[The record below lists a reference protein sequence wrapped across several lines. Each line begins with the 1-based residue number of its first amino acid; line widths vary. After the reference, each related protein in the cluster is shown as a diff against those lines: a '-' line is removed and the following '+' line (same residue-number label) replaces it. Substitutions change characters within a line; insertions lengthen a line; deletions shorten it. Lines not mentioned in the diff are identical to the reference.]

1 MKCTHCEHCDLFPQF
16 ALNPALQVWQTH
28 YCHGEYERCVR
39 YQMSCRNETVPLN
52 LLPNGTKVDIPRNNE
67 EYGATALFN
76 AILKSRTHMVESL
89 FKHGVDVNVQN
100 SDGMSP
106 LMAAASIG
114 NVEVMGML
122 VAKGADL
129 WAVNV
134 LGETAR
140 DVAVRYCKAEAASF
154 LQAAGKVRRDRPVPA
169 EQDGAPRPGGWLRRL
184 ASHLK

>member
-1 MKCTHCEHCDLFPQF
+1 MKCTHCEHCDLFAQF

-39 YQMSCRNETVPLN
+39 YQMSRRNETVPLN
-52 LLPNGTKVDIPRNNE
+52 LLPNGTKVEIPRNSD

-76 AILKSRTHMVESL
+76 AILKSRAHMVESL

-106 LMAAASIG
+106 LMAAASTG
-114 NVEVMGML
+114 NVEIVRML

-129 WAVNV
+129 QAVNV
-134 LGETAR
+134 LGETAK
-140 DVAVRYCKAEAASF
+140 DIAVRFCRAEAASF
-154 LQAAGKVRRDRPVPA
+154 LQAAGKVRRDDRVVEAKVEASPV
-169 EQDGAPRPGGWLRRL
+169 GWLRRL
-184 ASHLK
+184 ATHLK

>member
-28 YCHGEYERCVR
+28 YCHGEYERCIR

-52 LLPNGTKVDIPRNNE
+52 LLPNGSKVDLPRNSD

-106 LMAAASIG
+106 LMAAASTG
-114 NVEVMGML
+114 NVEIVRML
-122 VAKGADL
+122 VARGADL
-129 WAVNV
+129 QAVNV
-134 LGETAR
+134 LGETAK
-140 DVAVRYCKAEAASF
+140 DIAVRFCRAEAAGF
-154 LQAAGKVRRDRPVPA
+154 LQTAGTAGRGELKAATA
-169 EQDGAPRPGGWLRRL
+169 STSPGGWLRRWTGY
-184 ASHLK
+184 LK

>member
-28 YCHGEYERCVR
+28 YCHGEYERCIR

-52 LLPNGTKVDIPRNNE
+52 LLPNGSKVDLPRNSD

-106 LMAAASIG
+106 LMAAASTG
-114 NVEVMGML
+114 NVEIVRML
-122 VAKGADL
+122 VARGADL
-129 WAVNV
+129 QAVNV
-134 LGETAR
+134 LGETAK
-140 DVAVRYCKAEAASF
+140 DIAVRFCRAEAASF
-154 LQAAGKVRRDRPVPA
+154 LQTAGTAGRGERKAATA
-169 EQDGAPRPGGWLRRL
+169 STSPGGWLRRL
-184 ASHLK
+184 TGHLK

>member
-28 YCHGEYERCVR
+28 YCHGEYERCIR

-52 LLPNGTKVDIPRNNE
+52 LLPNGTKVDLPRNND

-106 LMAAASIG
+106 LMAAASTG
-114 NVEVMGML
+114 NVEIVRML
-122 VAKGADL
+122 VANGADL
-129 WAVNV
+129 QAVNV
-134 LGETAR
+134 LGETAK
-140 DVAVRYCKAEAASF
+140 DIAVRFCRAEAASF
-154 LQAAGKVRRDRPVPA
+154 LQAAGKVRRDDHKTA
-169 EQDGAPRPGGWLRRL
+169 SDTSRPGGWLRRL